1 MPARKMSLFLPKNPL
16 EVSERVLREKIQSAD
31 FLLSDEKCSHRLVGL
46 RYDPSRM
53 KGPEV
58 AVICARHEMALA
70 KQIALSLGK
79 KMYVRPEFSAVLFRE
94 YYCGERLA
102 PKDYA
107 AAAKIYAL
115 FYRSKEGSSPR
126 A

>member
-1 MPARKMSLFLPKNPL
+1 MTTREMSLFLPKNPL
-16 EVSERVLREKIQSAD
+16 EVSERALREKIQSAD

-70 KQIALSLGK
+70 KQIAISLGRHTAFCCGIITPPK
-79 KMYVRPEFSAVLFRE
+79 PE
-94 YYCGERLA
+94 
-102 PKDYA
+102 K
-107 AAAKIYAL
+107 
-115 FYRSKEGSSPR
+115 
-126 A
+126 